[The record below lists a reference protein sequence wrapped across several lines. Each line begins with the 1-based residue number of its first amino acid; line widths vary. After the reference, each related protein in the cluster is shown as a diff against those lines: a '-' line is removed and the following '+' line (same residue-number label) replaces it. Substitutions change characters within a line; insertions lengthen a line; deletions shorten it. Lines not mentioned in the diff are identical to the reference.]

1 MYYILPGIFRIKKPY
16 PLYNRYDFCPPDILH
31 TILGGYLKDFIF
43 NTCVVV
49 NELKTLER
57 GRYRNSLTLLNEMVR
72 NFPVGQTAAYGLK
85 RFHEGVTP
93 YVVNKKGSK
102 KKSNKNPNIQFFTI
116 HMQYL
121 ITHIRFFN
129 K

>member
-1 MYYILPGIFRIKKPY
+1 VYYILPAIFRIKKPY